1 MTQLTATVKAPPM
14 TVHHDHIPPA
24 PRPAPVEERL
34 RAWATEDLDRIAV
47 AMLIQEHALLA
58 RPAVRRVLVAQ
69 TDDGVRADWTHLS
82 LRLLDLEL
90 DDAEYAFLEV
100 VLAVA
105 LGRQVLLDRVLPLG
119 ERRLAVVL
127 RALAAWA
134 GVDTI
139 AVGTRS

>member
-1 MTQLTATVKAPPM
+1 M
-14 TVHHDHIPPA
+14 TVHHDDSPPA
-24 PRPAPVEERL
+24 PGPEPVEERL
-34 RAWATEDLDRIAV
+34 RAWATEDCDRIAV
-47 AMLIQEHALLA
+47 TMLVQERELLA
-58 RPAVRRVLVAQ
+58 RPAVRRVLVARS
-69 TDDGVRADWTHLS
+69 DDGVRADWTHLS
-82 LRLLDLEL
+82 LRLTELEL

-100 VLAVA
+100 VLAIA

-127 RALAAWA
+127 RALTAWA

>member
-14 TVHHDHIPPA
+14 TVHHDHTPPA
-24 PRPAPVEERL
+24 PRPTPVEDRL
-34 RAWATEDLDRIAV
+34 RAWATEDRDRIAV
-47 AMLIQEHALLA
+47 SMLIQEHALLA
-58 RPAVRRVLVAQ
+58 RPDVQRVLVAR
-69 TDDGVRADWTHLS
+69 TGDSVRADWTHLS
-82 LRLLDLEL
+82 LRLAELEL

-100 VLAVA
+100 VLAIA

-119 ERRLAVVL
+119 EHRLAVVL